1 MCWLPELQ
9 LLYEKIVLTRD
20 LANVDN
26 GAGGF
31 SLPTSIRNTVS
42 PVLII
47 HPVAAFLTLICFAL
61 AVAAHFHAPA
71 HSVRYLL
78 GLFILLVPTVLL
90 SLLAFL
96 VDVLIFIPNVGFAGW
111 LVLASTLI
119 LLVCAVVTCCM
130 RRSLVGRK
138 ARRKRIAENA
148 EMNGENYFANR
159 QSEQMEQ
166 MATLPKADS
175 PPPLS
180 GDTITSSEKGTGF
193 AAFDLK
199 PTQSADDRVPL
210 NPSNASVRSG
220 SRGGYDDPGRGG
232 PPGRGPPVDQYGNPL
247 PPGPMGA
254 PLRQQNS
261 NTSLGSTPSNRSGG
275 PPGPYYGR
283 GRGGYPPMPGRGGY
297 PPRGGMMR
305 GGPQGMRGPP
315 PPGYGRGRGGMP
327 PGAMMGR
334 GGYPPPRG
342 GYGGYGMPSRGPPMM
357 DNQGPIGQ
365 AVELDER
372 TGLPSPSQSR
382 PNSGPREGDM
392 PGMVGMMQQPR
403 RSTERG
409 PMSPSSDYEHSQS
422 PEYEHRGISYKK
434 PRLIN
439 FSRPYVPP
447 RAQWGPQRNVTPMN
461 NRTLS
466 PIQASPTSQLQNSPP
481 RVGGRGPSAA
491 DNYVEDI
498 DPAFADPAMAA
509 TIPTALMPG
518 PPPPNPTAGPPL
530 RNEYLQPNDS
540 SSFPSDDPSLERY
553 GGSSE
558 SLPEGQRSP
567 AASDASHFTSVS
579 QRGVNPDWR
588 PAPSG
593 PPQPRREDMLLN
605 SNPDFM
611 IPGAAPRGRGGF
623 RGRGGPPRGGPRPMM
638 GMGGG
643 PMVDMRGPMPGMGGR
658 DGRYP
663 SAF

>member
-1 MCWLPELQ
+1 M
-9 LLYEKIVLTRD
+9 
-20 LANVDN
+20 
-26 GAGGF
+26 
-31 SLPTSIRNTVS
+31 SIRNTVS
-42 PVLII
+42 PILII
-47 HPVAAFLTLICFAL
+47 HPIAALLTLVCFAL
-61 AVAAHFHAPA
+61 AVAAHFHSPS

-78 GLFILLVPTVLL
+78 GLFILLIPTFLL

-96 VDVLIFIPNVGFAGW
+96 VDVLLFIPDVAWGGW
-111 LVLASTLI
+111 VVLASTFI

-130 RRSLVGRK
+130 RRSLVSRK
-138 ARRKRIAENA
+138 ERRKRIAENA
-148 EMNGENYFANR
+148 EMNGESYFQNR
-159 QSEQMEQ
+159 QADQMEQMEQ
-166 MATLPKADS
+166 IGTLPKAES

-180 GDTITSSEKGTGF
+180 GDTITSSEKGAGF
-193 AAFDLK
+193 ASFDLK
-199 PTQSADDRVPL
+199 QAQSADDRVPL
-210 NPSNASVRSG
+210 NPSSASVRSG
-220 SRGGYDDPGRGG
+220 SVSGRGGYGEPGRGG
-232 PPGRGPPVDQYGNPL
+232 PPGRGPPLDQYGNAL
-247 PPGPMGA
+247 PPGAMGG

-261 NTSLGSTPSNRSGG
+261 NTSLGSTPSSRSGG
-275 PPGPYYGR
+275 PPPGPYYGPGR

-342 GYGGYGMPSRGPPMM
+342 GYGGYGMPPRGPPMM
-357 DNQGPIGQ
+357 DDRGPIGQ

-382 PNSGPREGDM
+382 PSSGPREGEM

-409 PMSPSSDYEHSQS
+409 PMSPTSDYEEPQS
-422 PEYEHRGISYKK
+422 PEYEYCGMSYKK
-434 PRLIN
+434 HKLIN

-447 RAQWGPQRNVTPMN
+447 RTQWGQQRNVTPMN
-461 NRTLS
+461 NRALS
-466 PIQASPTSQLQNSPP
+466 PIEASPTSQLQNSPP
-481 RVGGRGPSAA
+481 RIGVRAPTAT

-498 DPAFADPAMAA
+498 DPAFAEPAMA
-509 TIPTALMPG
+509 PTMPTSLMPG
-518 PPPPNPTAGPPL
+518 PPPPNPTAGQPL
-530 RNEYLQPNDS
+530 RNEYLQPNES
-540 SSFPSDDPSLERY
+540 SSFPSSDPSFDRY

-579 QRGVNPDWR
+579 QRGVNPNWR
-588 PAPSG
+588 PGPTG
-593 PPQPRREDMLLN
+593 PPQQRRDDMLLN

-611 IPGAAPRGRGGF
+611 VPSGGPRGRGGF
-623 RGRGGPPRGGPRPMM
+623 RGRGGPPRGGPPPMM

-643 PMVDMRGPMPGMGGR
+643 PMGDMRGPMPGMGGPG
-658 DGRYP
+658 GRYP
-663 SAF
+663 GGF